1 MNSLRSMSI
10 SRRLWLIL
18 VVAVLMLLTLGLL
31 MLKQIHQDLYLAKAE
46 KTRHVV
52 QAASGVL
59 DYYRQL
65 ELAGTLTREAAQQQA
80 LSVVR
85 GLRYEQNDYFWIN
98 DLTPVMVMH
107 PTNPKLDGQNL
118 SAIKDPDGFAL
129 FNEMVAIAKA
139 KGAGMVDYRWPKPGA
154 SEPVQ
159 KTSYVKLFE
168 PWGWVIGSG
177 VYIDDMQLE
186 FQSQVRQA
194 SLVGLSIAVLMA
206 LLVMVI
212 ARSIVRPLQETVD
225 AMANIASGESDLTRS
240 LDTHGQDEVT
250 QLARHFNAFTA
261 KLRGVIGELQQSASA
276 LGQSSSDLGDNAAQ
290 AQARSQQQSQ
300 QMELVATAINE
311 VTYGV
316 QDVAKNAEHA
326 ASEMRDAQ
334 VQAQQGQVNI
344 DGSLQQIDQLSST
357 IDQAVEVIRTLATE
371 STQIGS
377 VLEVI
382 RSIAE
387 QTNLLALNAAIEAAR
402 AGEQGRG
409 FAVVADE
416 VRLLAQRTQKST
428 AEIQGMIERLQNHS
442 EAAVKVIGDSSRASQ
457 LTIEQAGLAGASLS
471 AIGQALHNLNGL
483 NASIASAT
491 LQQAHVVEDI
501 NQNVTQAAGLS
512 HSTALAAE
520 QSSTASEHLRVLSE
534 QLNASLKQ
542 FRV

>member
-1 MNSLRSMSI
+1 MNSLRSVSI

-18 VVAVLMLLTLGLL
+18 IVAVLMLLTLGVL
-31 MLKQIHQDLYLAKAE
+31 MLKQIHDDLYQAKAQ
-46 KTRHVV
+46 KTQHVV
-52 QAASGVL
+52 QTASGIL
-59 DYYRQL
+59 AYYHDL
-65 ELAGTLTREAAQQQA
+65 ETAGTLTREAAQKQA

-85 GLRYEQNDYFWIN
+85 GLRYDQNDYFWIN

-107 PTNPKLDGQNL
+107 PTNPKLEGQNL

-129 FNEMVAIAKA
+129 FNEMVVIAKA

-154 SEPVQ
+154 STPVQ

-177 VYIDDMQLE
+177 VYIDDMQAE
-186 FQSQVRQA
+186 FYAQMWQT
-194 SLVGLSIAVLMA
+194 SLVGLAIAVLMA
-206 LLVMVI
+206 LLVILI
-212 ARSIVRPLQETVD
+212 ARSIVRPLQETVH

-250 QLARHFNAFTA
+250 ELAQHFNAFTA
-261 KLRGVIGELQQSASA
+261 KLRRVISQLQLSASA
-276 LGQSSSDLGDNAAQ
+276 LGQSSSDLGNDAAQ

-316 QDVAKNAEHA
+316 QDVARNAEHA

-334 VQAQQGQVNI
+334 AQAQQGQVNI

-428 AEIQGMIERLQNHS
+428 AEIQSMIERLQSHS

-457 LTIEQAGLAGASLS
+457 LTIEQAGLAGASLN
-471 AIGQALHNLNGL
+471 AIGQALNNLNGL

-520 QSSTASEHLRVLSE
+520 QSSVASVHLKELSE
-534 QLNASLKQ
+534 QLNGLLKQ